1 MIFFAGKLCC
11 GFVAKSNYRFFAIG
25 LYRFIAKASPANFT
39 NSIIIADFLRNKV
52 SKIFSVELF
61 RIYCGKGYSKF

>member
-11 GFVAKSNYRFFAIG
+11 GFVAKSIYRIFVIG

-39 NSIIIADFLRNKV
+39 NSIIIADFFK
-52 SKIFSVELF
+52 K
-61 RIYCGKGYSKF
+61 

>member
-25 LYRFIAKASPANFT
+25 LYRFIAKASPTNFT
-39 NSIIIADFLRNKV
+39 NSIIIADFFK
-52 SKIFSVELF
+52 K
-61 RIYCGKGYSKF
+61 